1 VKPLCLFVLAAA
13 LVPAA
18 ACRKSPAPA
27 SAAAATTPAPGA
39 AATPT
44 SSAAP
49 TPTAGAAAAPA
60 APAAAKP
67 VPAQL
72 PEVLAKVNGQPVR
85 KTDFEMM
92 IRDMELGQGPI
103 PADRRNEVIR
113 GTLDRLITFTVLSQ
127 EAKNRKVTATDAEVE
142 DRLKQMQ
149 GQFPNE
155 EAFKKAL
162 GERSMTLDRL
172 RADTRDNLLIS
183 KMVDAEVSTTPGA
196 SDAEAKEFYEKNP
209 DKFKQGETMRA
220 SHILI
225 RVDEGADA
233 ATKQKAKAR
242 IESLLKRAR
251 AGEDFAKLAKENS
264 ADGSAAQGGD
274 LGFFPRGQMVP
285 AFDEAAF
292 ALKPGEISGVVT
304 TQFGYHIIKAVEHKD
319 AATVPLAEVNDR
331 VKQYISNQKKQAKAD
346 EFIAA
351 LKQKS
356 KIEVLI

>member
-1 VKPLCLFVLAAA
+1 VKPLCLFLLAAA

-27 SAAAATTPAPGA
+27 AAASSATPAPGA
-39 AATPT
+39 PGTPAAAATPT
-44 SSAAP
+44 P
-49 TPTAGAAAAPA
+49 P
-60 APAAAKP
+60 KP

-72 PEVLAKVNGQPVR
+72 PEVLAKVNGQDVR
-85 KTDFEMM
+85 KTDFDMM

-103 PADRRNEVIR
+103 PADRRDEVIR

-127 EAKNRKVTATDAEVE
+127 EAKSRKVTTTDAEVE

-149 GQFPNE
+149 SQFPNE

-172 RADTRDNLLIS
+172 RSDTRDNLMIS
-183 KMVDAEVSTTPGA
+183 KMMDAEVSTTPGA
-196 SDAEAKEFYEKNP
+196 SDAEAKDFYEKNP
-209 DKFKQGETMRA
+209 DKFKQGETLRA

-225 RVDEGADA
+225 RVDETADA

-242 IESLLKRAR
+242 IDGILKRAR

-274 LGFFPRGQMVP
+274 LGAFPRGQMVP
-285 AFDEAAF
+285 AFDQAAF
-292 ALKPGEISGVVT
+292 ALKPGEISDVVT

-319 AATVPLAEVNDR
+319 AATVPLAEVSEK
-331 VKQYISNQKKQAKAD
+331 VKQYLSNQKKQVKAD
-346 EFIAA
+346 EFIAG

>member
-1 VKPLCLFVLAAA
+1 MKQLCVFMLAAA

-27 SAAAATTPAPGA
+27 SAATASTPAPGAATTPAPGG
-39 AATPT
+39 AATP
-44 SSAAP
+44 
-49 TPTAGAAAAPA
+49 AAAP
-60 APAAAKP
+60 PAAKP

-72 PEVLAKVNGQPVR
+72 PDVLAKVNGQPVR
-85 KTDFEMM
+85 KTDFDMM

-103 PADRRNEVIR
+103 PADRRDEVIR

-127 EAKNRKVTATDAEVE
+127 EAKNRKLTATDAEVE

-149 GQFPNE
+149 SQFPNE

-196 SDAEAKEFYEKNP
+196 SDAEAKEFYDKNP

-225 RVDEGADA
+225 RVDESADA

-242 IESLLKRAR
+242 IESILKRAR

-319 AATVPLAEVNDR
+319 AATVPLTEVSEK
-331 VKQYISNQKKQAKAD
+331 VKQYLSNQKKQAKAD
-346 EFIAA
+346 EFIAG

>member
-1 VKPLCLFVLAAA
+1 M
-13 LVPAA
+13 
-18 ACRKSPAPA
+18 
-27 SAAAATTPAPGA
+27 
-39 AATPT
+39 
-44 SSAAP
+44 
-49 TPTAGAAAAPA
+49 
-60 APAAAKP
+60 
-67 VPAQL
+67 PAQL

-103 PADRRNEVIR
+103 PADRRDEVIR

-149 GQFPNE
+149 SQFPNE

-242 IESLLKRAR
+242 IESSSSGPGPGRTSPSSRRRTPPTAALPR
-251 AGEDFAKLAKENS
+251 AGTSGSSRAARWCRPSTRRRSRSSPARS
-264 ADGSAAQGGD
+264 AVS
-274 LGFFPRGQMVP
+274 
-285 AFDEAAF
+285 
-292 ALKPGEISGVVT
+292 
-304 TQFGYHIIKAVEHKD
+304 
-319 AATVPLAEVNDR
+319 
-331 VKQYISNQKKQAKAD
+331 
-346 EFIAA
+346 
-351 LKQKS
+351 
-356 KIEVLI
+356 

>member
-1 VKPLCLFVLAAA
+1 MKPLCLFLLAAA

-27 SAAAATTPAPGA
+27 PAPVATATPAPPTPGTPA
-39 AATPT
+39 A
-44 SSAAP
+44 AAP
-49 TPTAGAAAAPA
+49 TPAPA
-60 APAAAKP
+60 APKP

-72 PEVLAKVNGQPVR
+72 PEVLAKVNGQDVR

-92 IRDMELGQGPI
+92 IRDLELGQGPI
-103 PADRRNEVIR
+103 PPDRRDEVVR

-127 EAKNRKVTATDAEVE
+127 EAKSRKVTATDAEVE

-149 GQFPNE
+149 SQFPTE
-155 EAFKKAL
+155 DAFKKAL
-162 GERSMTLDRL
+162 SERNMSLERL
-172 RADTRDNLLIS
+172 RSDTRDNLLIT
-183 KMVDAEVSTTPGA
+183 KMMDSEVSTTPGA

-209 DKFKQGETMRA
+209 DKFKQGETLRA

-225 RVDEGADA
+225 RVDENADA

-242 IESLLKRAR
+242 IDAILKRAR

-285 AFDEAAF
+285 AFDQAAF
-292 ALKPGEISGVVT
+292 ALKPGEISDVVT

-319 AATVPLAEVNDR
+319 AATVPLAEVSEK
-331 VKQYISNQKKQAKAD
+331 VKQYLSNQKKQAKAD
-346 EFIAA
+346 EFITA

>member
-18 ACRKSPAPA
+18 ACKKSPAPA
-27 SAAAATTPAPGA
+27 AAAT
-39 AATPT
+39 
-44 SSAAP
+44 AAP
-49 TPTAGAAAAPA
+49 TPAATAAPATAAPGTPAAAAPA
-60 APAAAKP
+60 APKP

-72 PEVLAKVNGQPVR
+72 PEVLAKVNGQDVR
-85 KTDFEMM
+85 KTDFDMM
-92 IRDMELGQGPI
+92 VKDMELGQGPI
-103 PADRRNEVIR
+103 PPTRRDEVLR
-113 GTLDRLITFTVLSQ
+113 TALDRMITYTVLSQ
-127 EAKNRKVTATDAEVE
+127 EAKKRNITCTDPEVDE
-142 DRLKQMQ
+142 RIKQMQ

-162 GERSMTLDRL
+162 GERQMTIERL
-172 RADTRDNLLIS
+172 RADTRDNLVIS
-183 KMVDAEVSTTPGA
+183 KMMDAEVSTTPGA

-209 DKFKQGETMRA
+209 DKFKQGESLRA

-225 RVDEGADA
+225 RADEGADA
-233 ATKQKAKAR
+233 ATKQKARAR
-242 IESLLKRAR
+242 IEAVLKRAK

-319 AATVPLAEVNDR
+319 AATVPLAEVSEK
-331 VKQYISNQKKQAKAD
+331 VKQFLTNQKKQAKVD

>member
-1 VKPLCLFVLAAA
+1 
-13 LVPAA
+13 
-18 ACRKSPAPA
+18 
-27 SAAAATTPAPGA
+27 
-39 AATPT
+39 
-44 SSAAP
+44 
-49 TPTAGAAAAPA
+49 
-60 APAAAKP
+60 

-72 PEVLAKVNGQPVR
+72 PEVLAKVNGQAVR
-85 KTDFEMM
+85 KTDFDMM
-92 IRDMELGQGPI
+92 VRDMELGQGPI
-103 PADRRNEVIR
+103 PSDRRDEVLR
-113 GTLDRLITFTVLSQ
+113 GTLDNLITFTLLSQ
-127 EAKNRKVTATDAEVE
+127 EAKSRNVTATDAEVDGE
-142 DRLKQMQ
+142 LKTMRAR
-149 GQFPNE
+149 FPNE

-162 GERSMTLDRL
+162 GDRSMTVERL
-172 RADTRDNLLIS
+172 RSETRDNLLIK
-183 KMVDAEVSTTPGA
+183 KMMEAEVSTTPGA

-209 DKFKQGETMRA
+209 DQFKQPESLRA

-225 RVDEGADA
+225 RVDESADA

-242 IESLLKRAR
+242 IESILKRAR

-319 AATVPLAEVNDR
+319 AATVSLAEVSEK
-331 VKQYISNQKKQAKAD
+331 VKQFLSNQKKQAKAG